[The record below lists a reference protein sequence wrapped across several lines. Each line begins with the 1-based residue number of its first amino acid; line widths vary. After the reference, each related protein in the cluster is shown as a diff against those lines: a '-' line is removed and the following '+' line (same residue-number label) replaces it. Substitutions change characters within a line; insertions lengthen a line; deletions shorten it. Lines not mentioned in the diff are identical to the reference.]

1 MVVDLDNVI
10 RRLYEE
16 GIILFGDF
24 KLTSG
29 LESPYYID
37 LRLIYSKPSLLRM
50 IVELYLD
57 RLREIK
63 EYDIVSGIESGSIA
77 LAAILA
83 YLLNKPMIYVRKKA
97 KEVGTG
103 KLIEGKIDMGDIVV
117 VIDDVATTGG
127 SILRAIKSIR
137 EAGGIVNDAVVFI
150 DRVQGARER
159 LAQESVKLHSI
170 LDTPLIMRRLLELN
184 MINRDTFNRVMR
196 YIGGRYV

>member
-1 MVVDLDNVI
+1 MADINDVI
-10 RRLYEE
+10 RRLFGE

-37 LRLIYSKPSLLRM
+37 LRLIYSKPSLLKM
-50 IVELYLD
+50 IVELYIEELKKID
-57 RLREIK
+57 
-63 EYDIVSGIESGSIA
+63 EYDVLSGIESGSIA
-77 LAAILA
+77 LAAILS
-83 YLLNKPMIYVRKKA
+83 YLLAKPMIYVRKKA
-97 KEVGTG
+97 KDFGTE
-103 KLIEGKIDMGDIVV
+103 KLIEGKIDRGDIVV

-150 DRVQGARER
+150 DRAQGAREALARERVR
-159 LAQESVKLHSI
+159 LHAV
-170 LDTPLIMRRLLELN
+170 LDTPLIMRRLLEMN
-184 MINRDTFNRVMR
+184 IINRETFDRVMR